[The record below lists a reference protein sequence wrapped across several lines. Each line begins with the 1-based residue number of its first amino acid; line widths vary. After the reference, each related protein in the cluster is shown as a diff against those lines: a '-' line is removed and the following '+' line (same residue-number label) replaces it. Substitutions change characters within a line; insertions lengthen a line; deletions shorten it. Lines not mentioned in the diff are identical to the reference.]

1 MGARRFRPNRRFVPR
16 RMRLIAKS
24 LARREE
30 PVTDEN
36 RIKAMSQALDAGQS
50 SREHMPCSVAI
61 YRNYLVCSAF

>member
-36 RIKAMSQALDAGQS
+36 RIKAMSQALDA
-50 SREHMPCSVAI
+50 RCRTE
-61 YRNYLVCSAF
+61 L